1 MAVTVFYFAMSFNTV
16 LPWSVCDDAWAD
28 ENCVDASSTNVTY
41 NNKSQS
47 SSEQY
52 YYQYVIHLKDDISDG
67 IGFPDWRLTICLVFS
82 WIMVFFTLA
91 WGVKSSGKVAYF
103 TALFPYVVLFTLLV
117 RGVTLPG
124 AIDGMLYFITPKWE
138 KLLDPNVWFAAVS
151 QSFFSLSVGFG
162 PIITFSSYNSF
173 SQNIYR
179 DAWIISFT
187 DTFTS
192 LLAGFTIFAILGNL
206 SHELDTN
213 IEDVV
218 RGGGGL
224 AFVSYPD
231 ALAKFDWA
239 PQLFAVLFFLMLFT
253 LGVGSAAG
261 LAGCF
266 MGAISDTFP
275 SIKKVHI
282 AFVVSVA
289 GFLCGLVYVTQVDV
303 FTKACW
309 VVITPL
315 TLLTIFVY
323 NMVVFELPTYNGEAL
338 PQIAY
343 TCGWILTSVAVGLV
357 PLCFLHSLYHTSGDT
372 VVQRLR
378 TVFQPT
384 QSWGPGRSRDKIRW
398 EKLNVVPPS

>member
-1 MAVTVFYFAMSFNTV
+1 MLDHIEAVIIYIKRL
-16 LPWSVCDDAWAD
+16 LPWVWSGR
-28 ENCVDASSTNVTY
+28 CVN
-41 NNKSQS
+41 
-47 SSEQY
+47 
-52 YYQYVIHLKDDISDG
+52 
-67 IGFPDWRLTICLVFS
+67 LVS
-82 WIMVFFTLA
+82 LQ
-91 WGVKSSGKVAYF
+91 VAYF

-206 SHELDTN
+206 SYEFDTN

-218 RGGGGL
+218 RGGVGL

-261 LAGCF
+261 LAGCV
-266 MGAISDTFP
+266 MGVISDIFP

-282 AFVVSVA
+282 TLVVSVA
-289 GFLCGLVYVTQVDV
+289 GFLCGLVYVTQGGQQILEMVDFFGGSFIIFFLEVLSLMGLVYVYGYKNIFRDLRFMLGFEVDV

-378 TVFQPT
+378 DRIQPN
-384 QSWGPGRSRDKIRW
+384 QNWGTRETADKIRW
-398 EKLNVVPPS
+398 ES